1 MEIDLAPP
9 LPATLPPR
17 RTTNA
22 FERSVTTLRH
32 ATRRGESGENGRAA
46 GTAGTAAG
54 DEEHRIHPSAST
66 KTTTTTTTTTTR
78 QALRRRASKL
88 GGSVSNEATDAT
100 KDEQQTQAH
109 ELTSE
114 TTVAVA
120 RALAILFVTWVLW
133 EMAIRVA

>member
-66 KTTTTTTTTTTR
+66 KTTTTTTTTR

-133 EMAIRVA
+133 EMAIRMA